1 MADKLNYTSPVHTIN
16 GAKKYLLT
24 SFGCQMNERDA
35 ESLSGM
41 LEDLGYQS
49 TESQNEADI
58 ILLNTCCVRETAES
72 KVFGLLGRLRKLK
85 VAKPELIIGV
95 CGCMPQQE
103 DVAKRIRHSFP
114 FVDLIFGTHNIHELP
129 RMIHQVKENHEAVL
143 EVWAT
148 ERGIAENV
156 PVRRKD
162 KLKAWVTIMY
172 GCNNFCTYC
181 IVPYVRGRERSRTPE
196 DIIREIKEL
205 VQEGYKEVTLLGQNV
220 NSYGKDLEQN
230 YRFADLL
237 LDLDKIEGL
246 ARIRF
251 MTSHP
256 RDFDDRLI
264 KVVATAQ
271 KVCEHYHLPAQ
282 AGSNHILKVM
292 NRGYTRERYLELIAK
307 IKKTVPNASITADL
321 MVGFPGETEEDFQET
336 LDLVRQV
343 RYDSAFTFV
352 YNIRTGTPAAKMEQV
367 PEEIKSERI
376 QRLIE
381 LQNQISLEN
390 NQADEG
396 MVLEVLV
403 EGETKNNPDRL
414 AGRTRTNK
422 LVVFTGPLALT
433 GNLVQVKIVK
443 GRPNLLEGELVQN
456 STIE

>member
-1 MADKLNYTSPVHTIN
+1 MSEVIRYQSQN
-16 GAKKYLLT
+16 KKIGEGKTFFLQ

-41 LEDLGYQS
+41 LGDLGYQP
-49 TESQNEADI
+49 TDAQDKADI

-85 VAKPELIIGV
+85 VAKPDLILGV

-129 RMIHQVKENHEAVL
+129 RMIYQIRENQEAVL

-148 ERGIAENV
+148 EKGIAENV
-156 PVRRKD
+156 PVHRKD

-196 DIIREIKEL
+196 DIIREIEEL
-205 VQEGYKEVTLLGQNV
+205 VQEGYQEVTLLGQNV

-237 LDLDKIEGL
+237 LELDKIEGL

-256 RDFDDRLI
+256 RDFDDKLI
-264 KVVATAQ
+264 EVVAASK

-282 AGSNHILKVM
+282 AGSNRILKAM
-292 NRGYTRERYLELIAK
+292 NRGYTRESYLELIAK
-307 IKKTVPNASITADL
+307 IKKFVPNASITADL
-321 MVGFPGETEEDFQET
+321 MVGFPGETEEDFQDT

-352 YNIRTGTPAAKMEQV
+352 YNIRTGTPAATMEQV
-367 PEEIKSERI
+367 PDEIKSERI

-381 LQNQISLEN
+381 LQNQISLAN

-396 MVLEVLV
+396 KILEVLV
-403 EGETKNNPDRL
+403 EGETKNNPERL

-422 LVVFTGPLALT
+422 LVVFPGPLEIS
-433 GNLVQVKIVK
+433 GKLVPVKITK
-443 GRPNLLEGELVQN
+443 GRPNLLEGELVLN
-456 STIE
+456 STIG

>member
-1 MADKLNYTSPVHTIN
+1 MAEKIQYKSPVHNVN
-16 GAKKYLLT
+16 GTKKYMLT

-41 LEDLGYQS
+41 LEDMGYQP
-49 TESQNEADI
+49 TDSQSEADI

-85 VAKPELIIGV
+85 TAKPDLILGV

-129 RMIHQVKENHEAVL
+129 RMIHQVQENQEAVL
-143 EVWAT
+143 EVWAS
-148 ERGIAENV
+148 EKGIAENI

-196 DIIREIKEL
+196 DIMREIKEL

-246 ARIRF
+246 ERIRF

-264 KVVATAQ
+264 EVVAGAQ
-271 KVCEHYHLPAQ
+271 KICEHYHLPAQ
-282 AGSNHILKVM
+282 AGSNRILKAM
-292 NRGYTRERYLELIAK
+292 NRGYTREQYLELIKK
-307 IKKTVPNASITADL
+307 IKKAVPHASITADL
-321 MVGFPGETEEDFQET
+321 MVGFPGETEEDFQDT

-352 YNIRTGTPAAKMEQV
+352 YNIRSGTPAAKMEQV
-367 PEEIKSERI
+367 PEEVKSERI

-396 MVLEVLV
+396 KVMEVLV

-422 LVVFTGPLALT
+422 LVVFKGPLELT
-433 GNLVQVKIVK
+433 GSLVQVKIIK
-443 GRPNLLEGELVQN
+443 GRLNLLEGELVQ
-456 STIE
+456 